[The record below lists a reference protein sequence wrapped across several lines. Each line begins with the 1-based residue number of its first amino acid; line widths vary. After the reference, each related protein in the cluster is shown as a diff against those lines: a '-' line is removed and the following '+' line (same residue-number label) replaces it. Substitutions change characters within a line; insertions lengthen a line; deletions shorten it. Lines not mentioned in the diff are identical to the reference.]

1 MSTTL
6 FEKRLSQESRESL
19 ELAEESRQAEW
30 QHPSFVSGL
39 FQGALDWNLIYPF
52 PQQSEEDKQTGDKFL
67 IRLERFLKANLHP
80 DKVDQTREIPKKVIV
95 GLREMGAFALKIPTQ
110 YGGLGFSQV
119 NYNRVIHL
127 ISSYCGST
135 AALLSA
141 HQSIGVPQPLLL
153 FGTEEQKKKYLPR
166 FKKGA
171 ISAFALTE
179 TGAGSDPRMMKTT
192 AIPIQDGKYYLI
204 NGEKLWCTNGN
215 IADVIVVMAQTP
227 PKIVNGKEKPQITA
241 FIVET
246 DTPGFEVAY
255 RCKFMGLNA
264 IQNGVLRFRNLKV
277 PRENIILA
285 EGEGLRLAFTTLNTG
300 RLTLPA
306 AATGLSKWSLWV
318 ARRWAKERVQ
328 WGCPIGEHEAIAS
341 QLSDMSASIFAMEA
355 ITWLTSFMA
364 DQKKCDIRLEAAMA
378 KLFCSEQNW
387 KVVNEA
393 LQIRGGRGYESGP
406 SLEGRNEEGY
416 SVERAM
422 RDSRLNTIVEGSS
435 EIMHL
440 FIAREALDSH
450 IKRMKFILDPKV
462 SGSQKIKP
470 ALSLALH
477 YFWWYLRLWTPTLW
491 PTQRKLTKPLNSHMR
506 FVTKTA
512 KKLARKLF
520 QKAIFLQQKLALK
533 QNTLNRLVD
542 IGTELFVIS
551 CVCSYAES
559 LHSHKKAENCLEL
572 ADFFCRQARGRIEG
586 SFRELN
592 RNQDRLSNLIS
603 KKVLA
608 DEYEWLETDIIKGS
622 NKKS

>member
-1 MSTTL
+1 MSSTL
-6 FEKRLSQESRESL
+6 FDKQVSQESRESL

-39 FQGALDWNLIYPF
+39 FQGTIDWKLIYPF
-52 PQQSEEDKQTGDKFL
+52 PRQSQEDKQQGDRFLNQLEKFL
-67 IRLERFLKANLHP
+67 RDNLDP
-80 DKVDQTREIPKKVIV
+80 EQVDQTREIPEKVLA

-166 FKKGA
+166 FRKGA

-179 TGAGSDPRMMKTT
+179 AGAGSDPRMMKTT
-192 AIPIQDGKYYLI
+192 ATPVEGGKYFLI

-246 DTPGFEVAY
+246 DSPGFEVAY

-328 WGCPIGEHEAIAS
+328 WGSPIGEHEAVAS
-341 QLSDMSASIFAMEA
+341 QLSDMSAAIFAMEA

-406 SLEGRNEEGY
+406 SLAGRNEE
-416 SVERAM
+416 SPSLERAM

-462 SGSQKIKP
+462 SAARKIRP

-477 YFWWYLRLWTPTLW
+477 YFWWYLKLWTPAFW
-491 PTQRKLTKPLNSHMR
+491 SGRRKLTEPLDGHMR

-512 KKLARKLF
+512 KKLARRLF
-520 QKAIFLQQKLALK
+520 HKVIFLQQKLAFK

-559 LHSHKKAENCLEL
+559 LPGQKKAENCRKL
-572 ADFFCRQARGRIEG
+572 ADFFCRQARIRIQG
-586 SFRELN
+586 SFKELS
-592 RNQDRLSNLIS
+592 RNQDNLSNLIS

-608 DEYEWLETDIIKGS
+608 EELEWLESDIIRPG
-622 NKKS
+622 NKKN

>member
-1 MSTTL
+1 MTTTL
-6 FEKRLSQESRESL
+6 FDKRLSQESRESL

-39 FQGALDWNLIYPF
+39 FQGGLDWNLIYPF
-52 PQQSEEDKQTGDKFL
+52 PQQSREDKQTGDIFL
-67 IRLERFLKANLHP
+67 KRLEKFLKANLNP
-80 DKVDQTREIPKKVIV
+80 DQVDQTREIPKKVMA
-95 GLREMGAFALKIPTQ
+95 GLRKMGAFALKIPTQ

-166 FKKGA
+166 FKKGD

-179 TGAGSDPRMMKTT
+179 PGAGSDPRMMKTT
-192 AIPIQDGKYYLI
+192 ATPIQDGKYYLI

-246 DTPGFEVAY
+246 DTPGFQVAY

-264 IQNGVLRFRNLKV
+264 IQNGVIRFRNLKV

-285 EGEGLRLAFTTLNTG
+285 EGEGLKLAFSTLNTG

-306 AATGLSKWSLWV
+306 AATGLSKWCLWV
-318 ARRWAKERVQ
+318 ARRWAKARVQ
-328 WGCPIGEHEAIAS
+328 WGCPIGEHEAVAS

-378 KLFCSEQNW
+378 KLFCSEQGW

-393 LQIRGGRGYESGP
+393 LQIRGGRG
-406 SLEGRNEEGY
+406 
-416 SVERAM
+416 
-422 RDSRLNTIVEGSS
+422 
-435 EIMHL
+435 
-440 FIAREALDSH
+440 
-450 IKRMKFILDPKV
+450 
-462 SGSQKIKP
+462 
-470 ALSLALH
+470 
-477 YFWWYLRLWTPTLW
+477 
-491 PTQRKLTKPLNSHMR
+491 
-506 FVTKTA
+506 
-512 KKLARKLF
+512 
-520 QKAIFLQQKLALK
+520 
-533 QNTLNRLVD
+533 
-542 IGTELFVIS
+542 
-551 CVCSYAES
+551 
-559 LHSHKKAENCLEL
+559 
-572 ADFFCRQARGRIEG
+572 
-586 SFRELN
+586 
-592 RNQDRLSNLIS
+592 
-603 KKVLA
+603 
-608 DEYEWLETDIIKGS
+608 
-622 NKKS
+622 